1 MILAIETSTPVC
13 SVALGRNNRVV
24 AEKRIEGRGV
34 HSERT
39 FTFTQEL
46 MERFDVSIAELQA
59 VLFSHGPG
67 SYTGLRIGAG
77 AVKGLLFGKSTPL
90 WTLPTLLSFSVAAAD
105 ENHSVIH
112 SVIDA
117 RREHLYYQ
125 KIEVFG
131 QRDLKLSEPGVQ
143 KISELEKHLNPGDIV
158 AGTGWDRL
166 QVENREKIKWLGTEA
181 ISAKNLI
188 MAWYNEQYRPH
199 FTEQNVE
206 TFEPEYL
213 TMAQINN
220 SSV

>member
-13 SVALGRNNRVV
+13 SVALGRNNRVL

-46 MERFDVSIAELQA
+46 LERFNVKIDELEA

-77 AVKGLLFGKSTPL
+77 AVKGLLFGKSIPL
-90 WTLPTLLSFSVAAAD
+90 WTLPTLMSFSVAAAGN
-105 ENHSVIH
+105 NHSVIH

-125 KIEVFG
+125 KVEVFG
-131 QRDLKLSEPGVQ
+131 GRDLKLSEPEAQ
-143 KISELEKHLNPGDIV
+143 KISALEKHLKPGDIV
-158 AGTGWDRL
+158 VGTGWDRL

-188 MAWYNEQYRPH
+188 MAWYNKQYRQH

-220 SSV
+220 SAV